1 MSENKFITE
10 IKIVSGKLYWILNK
24 MNLSNSKWFKFSV
37 FIESSKSY
45 IILVWVQ
52 ASRKSGAAMSPY
64 FRFVLESAQFQQE
77 I

>member
-1 MSENKFITE
+1 MH
-10 IKIVSGKLYWILNK
+10 
-24 MNLSNSKWFKFSV
+24 LSNSKLFKVSV

-64 FRFVLESAQFQQE
+64 FRFALESAQVQQE